1 MSLELT
7 AQSQL
12 FVVPLFRKIYF
23 TKSTNERKIYF
34 AQNTNRRKIHTTN
47 TPTKQNILHIGSTEL
62 WSSLR
67 LQVGRCRFFKRLQV
81 HKSKSNSLSRCL
93 VVPLTCSL
101 FVFRLSSF
109 VFCLIKPHSSYPQKC
124 NNLNQQ
130 ITKHVV
136 RWQRYGNCRSQP

>member
-12 FVVPLFRKIYF
+12 FVVPLFRKIY
-23 TKSTNERKIYF
+23 ST
-34 AQNTNRRKIHTTN
+34 QNTNRRKIHTTN

-81 HKSKSNSLSRCL
+81 HMSKSLRVTHCLIVSLSRCL

-101 FVFRLSSF
+101 FVSSSF
-109 VFCLIKPHSSYPQKC
+109 VFCLLSDEA
-124 NNLNQQ
+124 
-130 ITKHVV
+130 
-136 RWQRYGNCRSQP
+136 SQLISPKM